1 MSKPSASVLSK
12 QGDKYIGTPYAKMD
26 CQALVEQML
35 RDVGINLNLPGS
47 NAWYRK
53 MTWTGSPEE
62 CKRTF
67 GRIPVG
73 AFLFILKQDGGEPG
87 KYKADGIGNAC
98 HIGVYIARQDGAIN
112 SSSKRGKVCYSRFEG
127 KSISGGWNRVGLWD
141 RLSYGEDI
149 DEKIGG
155 SVPVRSIVTSDN
167 GPSVNMF
174 LQITVPSSRIALR
187 ISGFFSKYLTP
198 SIMATSI
205 APIRSFRFTGL
216 LYFRSS
222 FCASSV
228 AFCRRSRAISCR
240 FALRSA
246 ASSGSSS
253 PQIALIRS
261 SISTVS
267 SS

>member
-1 MSKPSASVLSK
+1 MSKPSASVLSE

-26 CQALVEQML
+26 CQALVEQIL

-73 AFLFILKQDGGEPG
+73 AFLYILRQDGGEPG

-112 SSSKRGKVCYSRFEG
+112 SSSKRGQVCYSKFAG

-141 RLSYGEDI
+141 RLSYGDDI
-149 DEKIGG
+149 DKKIGG
-155 SVPVRSIVTSDN
+155 SDPVRAIVTSDN
-167 GPSVNMF
+167 GLSVN
-174 LQITVPSSRIALR
+174 LRQRATTKALIVARLPVGTVVEV
-187 ISGFFSKYLTP
+187 
-198 SIMATSI
+198 
-205 APIRSFRFTGL
+205 TG
-216 LYFRSS
+216 SDG
-222 FCASSV
+222 AWSSV
-228 AFCRRSRAISCR
+228 AAAGYGSGWIMTQYLQMEGAADPGQSAGDTITVQLTRGQAD
-240 FALRSA
+240 ALVA
-246 ASSGSSS
+246 LGDAVAD
-253 PQIALIRS
+253 QIGRG
-261 SISTVS
+261 
-267 SS
+267 

>member
-35 RDVGINLNLPGS
+35 RDVGINLNLTGS

-73 AFLFILKQDGGEPG
+73 AFLYILRQDGGEPG

-98 HIGVYIARQDGAIN
+98 HIGIYIARQDGAIN
-112 SSSKRGKVCYSRFEG
+112 SSSKRGKVCYSKFAG
-127 KSISGGWNRVGLWD
+127 KSISGGWNRIGLWD

-149 DEKIGG
+149 DKKIGG
-155 SVPVRSIVTSDN
+155 PVPVRAIVTSDN
-167 GPSVNMF
+167 GLSVN
-174 LQITVPSSRIALR
+174 LRQKASTKASIIARLPVGTVVDV
-187 ISGFFSKYLTP
+187 
-198 SIMATSI
+198 
-205 APIRSFRFTGL
+205 TGS
-216 LYFRSS
+216 YAGSDGEW
-222 FCASSV
+222 SSV
-228 AFCRRSRAISCR
+228 AAAGYGSGYIMTRYLQMEGAAADPDQSAGGTITVQLTRAQAD
-240 FALRSA
+240 ALVA
-246 ASSGSSS
+246 LVDAVAD
-253 PQIALIRS
+253 QIGRG
-261 SISTVS
+261 
-267 SS
+267 